1 MQIGGD
7 AVVSGLL
14 EILQDHNTPKQGR
27 FQAVVVLKQIKDT
40 TAVPGL
46 LRALQQDEYS
56 QVQRLSAAAL
66 GELGGATAIPQLRE
80 ALQDE
85 NQQVRAF
92 AAVSLKSIGTP
103 EALQALESGRVS
115 LW

>member
-40 TAVPGL
+40 TAV
-46 LRALQQDEYS
+46 QDSYEHYNKMS
-56 QVQRLSAAAL
+56 
-66 GELGGATAIPQLRE
+66 TARYRDYQLR
-80 ALQDE
+80 L
-85 NQQVRAF
+85 
-92 AAVSLKSIGTP
+92 
-103 EALQALESGRVS
+103 LESWEVPLLFHNCEKPYKMRISKYVP
-115 LW
+115 LQPFL

>member
-1 MQIGGD
+1 M
-7 AVVSGLL
+7 
-14 EILQDHNTPKQGR
+14 
-27 FQAVVVLKQIKDT
+27 
-40 TAVPGL
+40 PGL